1 MGAGVLYVSVVASVL
16 KVPGAFAYDYGFLRI
31 RHPDLVA
38 KIVAPDRVSR
48 RGSIVKLDGSRS
60 YDPEFKWLHYRRL
73 SFTWR
78 CRRICREDP
87 INILTFKR
95 AQVEPCYGIANAT
108 DSFISNQ
115 RVFTIDI
122 DHFKSNC
129 TYLFRLSVTKD
140 IRMKCTEHAL
150 EVTPAVPF
158 AIR

>member
-16 KVPGAFAYDYGFLRI
+16 KVPEAFAYDYGFLRI

-38 KIVAPDRVSR
+38 KIVAPERVSR
-48 RGSIVKLDGSRS
+48 RGSVVKLDGSRS

-73 SFTWR
+73 NFTWR
-78 CRRICREDP
+78 CRRQCREDP
-87 INILTFKR
+87 MNILTFKR
-95 AQVEPCYGIANAT
+95 AEVEPCYGIANAT

-115 RVFTIDI
+115 RIFTIDI

-129 TYLFRLSVTKD
+129 TYLFRLSVAKD
-140 IRMKCTEHAL
+140 IRIKCTEHAL